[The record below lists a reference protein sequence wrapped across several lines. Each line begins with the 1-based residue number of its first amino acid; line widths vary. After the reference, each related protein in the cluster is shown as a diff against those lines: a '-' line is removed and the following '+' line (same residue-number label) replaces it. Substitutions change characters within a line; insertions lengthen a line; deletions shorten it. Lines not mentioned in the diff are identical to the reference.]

1 MSNKYLL
8 FLPYSVTI
16 FRFGKAR
23 LVFTRIVLE
32 NTMLLPVIVM
42 ASTLSHITSLT
53 KYLIGLFLANIL
65 LTALYEIQY
74 VVNDVIVSKREDKPS
89 HRIYSTNISLI
100 VFSRL
105 LYSVIAIL
113 CLLTLGF
120 TKNNIALALLG
131 LFLAFS
137 FHNIE
142 PIKLRRSMTFPLV
155 RLARYSF
162 IPLIVIGKEKLL
174 CDVIIAYIPL
184 LILESISGFKY
195 NVEKYG
201 YALPEIR
208 YPWFYLFG
216 IFLPLQLLLV
226 SDWRILGG
234 NFLLTLLSLL
244 KNLLFRVFPLEK
256 SLKYRNPL
264 G

>member
-1 MSNKYLL
+1 MMSNKYLL

-16 FRFGKAR
+16 FRFGNAR

-32 NTMLLPVIVM
+32 NIILLPAIAV
-42 ASTLSHITSLT
+42 ASTPLHITSLT
-53 KYLIGLFLANIL
+53 RYLIGLFLANIL

-89 HRIYSTNISLI
+89 HRMYDTSILLI
-100 VFSRL
+100 VSSRL
-105 LYSVIAIL
+105 FYSVIATL

-120 TKNNIALALLG
+120 TKNNITLALLG
-131 LFLAFS
+131 LFLAFF

-142 PIKLRRSMTFPLV
+142 PIKLRRSITFPLV

-162 IPLIVIGKEKLL
+162 IPLIMIGEKKMLS
-174 CDVIIAYIPL
+174 DVIIAYTPL

-201 YALPEIR
+201 YVLPEIR
-208 YPWFYLFG
+208 YPWFYVFG
-216 IFLPLQLLLV
+216 IFIPLQLLLV
-226 SDWRILGG
+226 SDWRMLGG

-244 KNLLFRVFPLEK
+244 KNLLFRVLSTRRKFK
-256 SLKYRNPL
+256 VS
-264 G
+264 

>member
-1 MSNKYLL
+1 M
-8 FLPYSVTI
+8 
-16 FRFGKAR
+16 
-23 LVFTRIVLE
+23 
-32 NTMLLPVIVM
+32 
-42 ASTLSHITSLT
+42 
-53 KYLIGLFLANIL
+53 ANIL

-74 VVNDVIVSKREDKPS
+74 IVNDVIVSKREDKPS
-89 HRIYSTNISLI
+89 HRIYGISILLI
-100 VFSRL
+100 VLLRL
-105 LYSVIAIL
+105 LYSVITIS

-120 TKNNIALALLG
+120 TANNIALALLG
-131 LFLAFS
+131 LFLAFF

-162 IPLIVIGKEKLL
+162 IPLIMIGREKLL
-174 CDVIIAYIPL
+174 SDVIVAYMPL

-201 YALPEIR
+201 YILPEIR
-208 YPWFYLFG
+208 YPWFYVFG

-234 NFLLTLLSLL
+234 SFLLTLLSLF
-244 KNLLFRVFPLEK
+244 KTSCSRFFSLEG
-256 SLKYRNPL
+256 SLKYHDLL